1 MKILAIS
8 GSHRKG
14 GNTKILL
21 NEVLKECKKAGAEV
35 ELVELAGIDIKYC
48 QGHDSS
54 FCREKG
60 CIYNDE
66 GGEVLEKMEKADT
79 IIIGSPVY
87 LGTVTSK
94 LKALIDRSV
103 ILRRKGFKLEYK
115 IGAAVAVGGYHG
127 GGQEITL
134 LTINNFFGIHNM
146 TIVPDGKDKSHFG
159 VAAVGGEV
167 GDVKSDKHGMQLARN
182 IGKRII
188 EELRLR
194 K

>member
-21 NEVLKECKKAGAEV
+21 EEALKQCEKMGAET
-35 ELVELAGIDIKYC
+35 ELIELAVIDVKYC
-48 QGHDSS
+48 QGHDST

-60 CIYNDE
+60 CVYDDGVEKILN
-66 GGEVLEKMEKADT
+66 KMEEADA
-79 IIIGSPVY
+79 IIIGSSVY

-94 LKALIDRSV
+94 LKALMDRSV

-115 IGAAVAVGGYHG
+115 VGAAVAVGAYHG

-159 VAAVGGEV
+159 VAAVGGTIGEV
-167 GDVKSDKHGMQLARN
+167 KGDKYGIQLARN
-182 IGKRII
+182 LGKRVV